1 MPLSSEAKEAEI
13 QATLE
18 TRHCTVKAFGRN
30 TVEAYMTLYYAWQEY
45 AKQSAASPNLINV
58 YRYAITYTSIPRNR
72 LAPGTAF
79 VDNELFVTNA
89 LDNFPPVLYHVN
101 RRGQIY
107 FLHRV
112 GSKDGIPQFT
122 FSMDLSGDLVNQLP
136 HGHEV
141 YEAPNAMVFVRPV
154 VTSLITREEQTTI
167 KRLLEAHFRQDS
179 YKADLKKRS
188 IVVHMASEQA
198 VDRLLEE
205 DLSEDKLQYRVAFK
219 FDLVTKKTG
228 SRKFVIRLSR
238 SYDNKWIEYAE
249 IHDLRTEAVAVISE
263 LALKI
268 KEGILYD
275 LNDAIFD
282 PDSSNGAPLKQA
294 QRVVIQLI
302 QLGEVDK

>member
-1 MPLSSEAKEAEI
+1 MTLSIQPKEAEI

-18 TRHCTVKAFGRN
+18 TRHCTVRAFGRN

-58 YRYAITYTSIPRNR
+58 YRYAITYKSIPRHH

-79 VDNELFVTNA
+79 IDNELFVTNA

-101 RRGQIY
+101 RREQIY

-112 GSKDGIPQFT
+112 GTKDGIPQFT
-122 FSMDLSGDLVNQLP
+122 FSMDLSGDLVNELP
-136 HGHEV
+136 PGHEV

-154 VTSLITREEQTTI
+154 VSSLITRDERTTI
-167 KRLLEAHFRQDS
+167 ERLLRAHFREES
-179 YKADLKKRS
+179 YKAELKKRS
-188 IVVHMASEQA
+188 IVVHMAAEVD
-198 VDRLLEE
+198 VDRLLED
-205 DLSEDKLQYRVAFK
+205 DLAKERIQYRIAFK

-249 IHDLRTEAVAVISE
+249 ITDLRTEAVAVISE
-263 LALKI
+263 LALRI
-268 KEGILYD
+268 KQGILYD

-282 PDSSNGAPLKQA
+282 PDSSEALPLNQP
-294 QRVVIQLI
+294 RVVIRI
-302 QLGEVDK
+302 ARIEE

>member
-1 MPLSSEAKEAEI
+1 MTLSIQPKEAEI

-18 TRHCTVKAFGRN
+18 TRHCTVRAFGRN
-30 TVEAYMTLYYAWQEY
+30 TVEAYMTLYYAWQQY
-45 AKQSAASPNLINV
+45 AKQSTASPNLINV
-58 YRYAITYTSIPRNR
+58 YRYAISYTSIPRNR

-112 GSKDGIPQFT
+112 GTKEGIPQFT
-122 FSMDLSGDLVNQLP
+122 FSMDLSGDLVNELP
-136 HGHEV
+136 PDHEV

-154 VTSLITREEQTTI
+154 VRSLITREEQTTI
-167 KRLLEAHFRQDS
+167 ERLLQAHFRQES
-179 YKADLKKRS
+179 YKAELKKRS
-188 IVVHMASEQA
+188 IVVHMASDLD
-198 VDRLLEE
+198 VDRLLEH
-205 DLSEDKLQYRVAFK
+205 DLSEERLQYRVAFK

-228 SRKFVIRLSR
+228 IRKFVIRLSR
-238 SYDNKWIEYAE
+238 SYDNKWIEYAQ

-263 LALKI
+263 LAVRI
-268 KEGILYD
+268 KQGILYD

-282 PDSSNGAPLKQA
+282 PDSSECLPLKQPD
-294 QRVVIQLI
+294 RVTIQLAKTE
-302 QLGEVDK
+302 Q